1 MMGGALTC
9 PPLQKEVAM
18 RRLILLMAAMGA
30 TVLVVSGVAYALSV
44 QCDGTGDQD
53 PEPGECAG
61 TNLSDV
67 ITGTAQGD
75 IILAL
80 GGPDVVTARGGDDG
94 VDGGR
99 GGDDISLGLGGDGGF
114 GGGGPDDIN
123 GGAGTTDAIDP
134 PNPFSC
140 SIQDEE
146 AGLDASTQGT
156 QFMFGGDGN
165 DDLDGGRDNDALLG
179 DAGRNDLSGNG
190 GDDCFLLSG
199 DANERA
205 SGGDGDDIFF
215 VADGNADDIF
225 CGAGD
230 DTVDADADD
239 RVAADCEH
247 VRRPPPLQAAG
258 ATPVAEV
265 TITTPEGTITM
276 TP

>member
-1 MMGGALTC
+1 MLARVLASADGRGLRRI
-9 PPLQKEVAM
+9 PPTEKEVAV
-18 RRLILLMAAMGA
+18 RRLILLMAAIGA

-53 PEPGECAG
+53 PDPFECAG

-156 QFMFGGDGN
+156 QFMFGGD
-165 DDLDGGRDNDALLG
+165 
-179 DAGRNDLSGNG
+179 
-190 GDDCFLLSG
+190 
-199 DANERA
+199 
-205 SGGDGDDIFF
+205 
-215 VADGNADDIF
+215 
-225 CGAGD
+225 
-230 DTVDADADD
+230 
-239 RVAADCEH
+239 
-247 VRRPPPLQAAG
+247 
-258 ATPVAEV
+258 
-265 TITTPEGTITM
+265 
-276 TP
+276 